1 VAQPLAARYLPMEGR
16 NTGKIPGARS
26 EKRARGVCVMQDR
39 AVEHGEAD
47 RSDTYGW
54 KVIVTVYQVFTGT
67 P

>member
-1 VAQPLAARYLPMEGR
+1 
-16 NTGKIPGARS
+16 
-26 EKRARGVCVMQDR
+26 MQDR
-39 AVEHGEAD
+39 AAEHGEAD